1 MLSIL
6 IGVNVGKI
14 TFCGGNDITELELA
28 FFILWLLLIIIVIII
43 IEPNIPSTLF
53 LSFLL

>member
-1 MLSIL
+1 MMLSIL

-28 FFILWLLLIIIVIII
+28 FFIL
-43 IEPNIPSTLF
+43 
-53 LSFLL
+53 